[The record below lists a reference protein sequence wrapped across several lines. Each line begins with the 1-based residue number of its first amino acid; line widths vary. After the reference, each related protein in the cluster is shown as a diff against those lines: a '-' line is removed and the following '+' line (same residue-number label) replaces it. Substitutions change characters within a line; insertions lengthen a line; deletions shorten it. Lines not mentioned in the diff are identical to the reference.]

1 MATQRR
7 RDVLTD
13 PVMMRNISALQFVA
27 KHFPFRWVLCVADSG
42 LALGCGELPDRCS
55 SVALPIA

>member
-1 MATQRR
+1 MAAQRR

-27 KHFPFRWVLCVADSG
+27 MHFPFRWVLCVADSV
-42 LALGCGELPDRCS
+42 LALD
-55 SVALPIA
+55 VASYQIDAAV